1 MKVGRMMLLFFVI
14 SWMIIH
20 FGINP
25 DRGGSPP
32 MDRRVARIRTVI
44 MGVLFHVCDNDRVV
58 VVEFLRDLNI
68 GHGDTPLFYLALVVR
83 SVTSW

>member
-1 MKVGRMMLLFFVI
+1 MIAMKVGRMMLLFFVI

-32 MDRRVARIRTVI
+32 TSIQGHTSSECEACKD
-44 MGVLFHVCDNDRVV
+44 LFRN
-58 VVEFLRDLNI
+58 
-68 GHGDTPLFYLALVVR
+68 
-83 SVTSW
+83 

>member
-1 MKVGRMMLLFFVI
+1 MASNVGIMINSFLVN

-58 VVEFLRDLNI
+58 VVE
-68 GHGDTPLFYLALVVR
+68 LAINMVNMVE
-83 SVTSW
+83 VIMI

>member
-1 MKVGRMMLLFFVI
+1 MIAMKVGRMMLLFFVI

-32 MDRRVARIRTVI
+32 MDRRVA
-44 MGVLFHVCDNDRVV
+44 DRKSVV
-58 VVEFLRDLNI
+58 
-68 GHGDTPLFYLALVVR
+68 
-83 SVTSW
+83 